1 MNIRMSRSALF
12 AALFAAT
19 AAAAITGAAVRGE
32 SRETPFGA
40 DCASAFWPMIPA
52 DCLDGGDGVA
62 VRFIDADLAAGE
74 AEADAEEDD
83 LRFRYEAAFA
93 G

>member
-12 AALFAAT
+12 AVLFAAT
-19 AAAAITGAAVRGE
+19 AAAAIAGAAVRGE
-32 SRETPFGA
+32 SRETPFAA

-52 DCLDGGDGVA
+52 DCLDGGNGVA
-62 VRFIDADLAAGE
+62 VRVIDADLQAGE

-83 LRFRYEAAFA
+83 LKFRFEAAFA